1 MPGQMGLN
9 AGVLASPGFTYA
21 NMTINYS
28 AGSFND
34 QNGKAV
40 AVNGN
45 YNVWVVENAFYY
57 VSDTK
62 FLGGNLGFMVLYPTL
77 ANGNLV
83 ADFTKFPNLSASGGG
98 EGVADLFL
106 QPLTLGWHLKRADI
120 VVADA
125 FMVPTG
131 RYTPGASDNIGT
143 GYFGN
148 HFQTGTTVYLTKN
161 RGTSVNLF
169 TDYEVHGNRQ
179 QTNNHFTTPGQAF
192 TTEWGIGQVIP
203 LKKDFSKLLQVGVIG
218 YDQWQLTPNDGTTGV
233 GLPANLAPLYS
244 VHAVG
249 GQINYILPVKSLAFF
264 FKYEHEYK
272 SAAHTLGNT
281 IVFGGSWTLKFPKPP
296 APKT

>member
-28 AGSFND
+28 ADSFND

-57 VSDTK
+57 VSNTK

-77 ANGNLV
+77 ANGSLV

-148 HFQTGTTVYLTKN
+148 HFQN
-161 RGTSVNLF
+161 W
-169 TDYEVHGNRQ
+169 DHGVP
-179 QTNNHFTTPGQAF
+179 H
-192 TTEWGIGQVIP
+192 
-203 LKKDFSKLLQVGVIG
+203 KK
-218 YDQWQLTPNDGTTGV
+218 
-233 GLPANLAPLYS
+233 
-244 VHAVG
+244 
-249 GQINYILPVKSLAFF
+249 
-264 FKYEHEYK
+264 
-272 SAAHTLGNT
+272 
-281 IVFGGSWTLKFPKPP
+281 
-296 APKT
+296 